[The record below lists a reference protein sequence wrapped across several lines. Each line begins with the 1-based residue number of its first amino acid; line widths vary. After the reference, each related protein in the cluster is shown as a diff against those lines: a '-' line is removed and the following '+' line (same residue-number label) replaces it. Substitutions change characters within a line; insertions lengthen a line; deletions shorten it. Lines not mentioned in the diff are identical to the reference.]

1 MVIIK
6 GKILLLALVLII
18 ASVTVTAYHVTP
30 SNSQLGQS
38 NVPNLENQVSTS
50 LKDNSQS
57 EVSNT
62 GLKSD
67 KSFKSYSNSPNKSNS
82 NSGKE
87 SSTKKYTYSKSDVKT
102 SDPQSIAQKY
112 IEEPGAVAGTPEKVN
127 IGGKCVDA
135 VPVLI
140 KGKTVGEI
148 DIDPKTGKNVGG
160 AGGAP
165 N

>member
-6 GKILLLALVLII
+6 GKILLLI
-18 ASVTVTAYHVTP
+18 SVILFTSFTVVAYQFNT
-30 SNSQLGQS
+30 NNTQLKQ
-38 NVPNLENQVSTS
+38 NPNLQTPINNNF
-50 LKDNSQS
+50 KDNSQNEIS
-57 EVSNT
+57 DSDP
-62 GLKSD
+62 KSST
-67 KSFKSYSNSPNKSNS
+67 SFKSHSNSPNTSNS

-87 SSTKKYTYSKSDVKT
+87 SSTKKYTSPKSDINT
-102 SDPQSIAQKY
+102 SDAQSIAQKY

-127 IGGKCVDA
+127 MGGKCVDA

-140 KGKTVGEI
+140 KGKAVGEI